1 MPTNIMNFLAKI
13 NPNQVG
19 APLVIVLIL
28 SMMVL
33 PLPAFLIDFFFT
45 FNIAISLL
53 ILMVAINTKKTLEFA
68 VFPTVLLIATLMRLS
83 LNIASTRVVLLEGHQ
98 GGDAAGK
105 VIEAFGQFLIGGNYA
120 VGIIIFIIM
129 TIINFM
135 VITKGAGRVAE
146 VSARFTLDGMPGKQM
161 AIDADLN
168 AGMINEEQARARR
181 AEVTREAEFFGAMDG
196 SSKFVSGD
204 AVAGIIITFINLLGG
219 LFVGLVQHNLPIA
232 QAASTYTILTIGDGL
247 VGQIPGIIT
256 SIATGIMITRVSDE
270 VNITDQFKT
279 QVFLKPQAML
289 ITAIIIGLLGI
300 IPGMPNMIFLLLAG
314 MFYFGYWKTSQILKR
329 ASEGGNKNKDDTSK
343 FVEKDSKAPDATWQ
357 DVIPIDMLSL
367 ELGYRLITL
376 VDKNQP
382 GNLLARISGIRK
394 KFAQEIG
401 FLPAPIHIK
410 DNLELKPNSY
420 RILLKG
426 VEIGSGDS
434 YVDKFLAIN
443 PGTIQEKIPGVETKD
458 PTFGLTAVW
467 IDESVKEKAQSMGFM
482 VVDPS
487 TVLATQLNHLSMLNA
502 ADLFGREEVQ
512 HLIEHLSKVMP
523 KLLDDLVPKVMS
535 VGTFQK
541 VLQNLLEEG
550 ISIRD
555 MRTIVEVLHDN
566 AMRTQNPDDLTVL
579 VRIALSKSIV
589 QTLFPNSKEVQV
601 IALDP
606 AFEKMLVAAVT
617 GEGNASFESGMAETL
632 VKETASAAYKHETMG
647 IPQVLMVPQTLRM
660 VFSKFLR
667 RQIPELKVLSNNEIP
682 SNRTIK
688 ITTVIGK
695 GRG

>member
-1 MPTNIMNFLAKI
+1 MPQNVMNLLGKI
-13 NPNQVG
+13 SPTQFG

-45 FNIAISLL
+45 LNIAIALV
-53 ILMVAINTKKTLEFA
+53 ILMVAINTKRILDFA
-68 VFPTVLLIATLMRLS
+68 VFPSVLLIATLMRLS
-83 LNIASTRVVLLEGHQ
+83 LNIASTRIVLLEGHQ
-98 GGDAAGK
+98 GGDSAGK
-105 VIEAFGQFLIGGNYA
+105 VIEAFGEFLIGGNYA

-135 VITKGAGRVAE
+135 VITKGAGRVSE

-168 AGMINEEQARARR
+168 AGMINEEQARERR
-181 AEVTREAEFFGAMDG
+181 REVTREAEFFGAMDG

-204 AVAGIIITFINLLGG
+204 AVAGIIITFINLIGG
-219 LFVGLVQHNLPIA
+219 LFVGLVQHGLSA
-232 QAASTYTILTIGDGL
+232 SQAAETYTILTIGDGL

-256 SIATGIMITRVSDE
+256 SIATGIIVTRVSDE
-270 VNITDQFKT
+270 INITEQFKE
-279 QVFLKPQAML
+279 QVFMKPQAML

-300 IPGMPNMIFLLLAG
+300 IPGMPNMIFLIIAG
-314 MFYFGYWKTSQILKR
+314 MFGFAYWKVSKIINNPNT
-329 ASEGGNKNKDDTSK
+329 ENNKENELSK
-343 FVEKDSKAPDATWQ
+343 FVEKDSKAPEASWQ
-357 DVIPIDMLSL
+357 DVMPIDMLSL
-367 ELGYRLITL
+367 ELGYRLISL

-401 FLPAPIHIK
+401 FLPSPIHIK
-410 DNLELKPNSY
+410 DNLELSPNSY
-420 RILLKG
+420 KILLKG

-443 PGTIQEKIPGVETKD
+443 PGTIKERLQGLETKD
-458 PTFGLTAVW
+458 PTFGLNATW
-467 IDESVKEKAQSMGFM
+467 IDESIKDKAQSLGFM
-482 VVDPS
+482 VVDPA
-487 TVLATQLNHLSMLNA
+487 TVMATQLNHLSMLNA
-502 ADLFGREEVQ
+502 SDLFGREEVQ

-535 VGTFQK
+535 VGIFQK

-606 AFEKMLVAAVT
+606 EFERMLVAAVT
-617 GEGNASFESGMAETL
+617 GTGNTSFESGMAETL
-632 VKETASAAYKHETMG
+632 VKETASAAYKHDTMG
-647 IPQVLMVPQTLRM
+647 IPQVLMVPQSLRM

-688 ITTVIGK
+688 VTTVIGK
-695 GRG
+695 SRV

>member
-1 MPTNIMNFLAKI
+1 MPTNLMNMLGRI

-45 FNIAISLL
+45 FNIAIALL
-53 ILMVAINTKKTLEFA
+53 ILMVAINTKKTLDFA

-83 LNIASTRVVLLEGHQ
+83 LNIASTRVVLLEGHN

-105 VIEAFGQFLIGGNYA
+105 VIEAFGEFLIGGNYA

-168 AGMINEEQARARR
+168 AGMINEEQARIRR
-181 AEVTREAEFFGAMDG
+181 SEVTREAEFFGAMDG

-204 AVAGIIITFINLLGG
+204 AMAGIIITFINLIGG
-219 LFVGLVQHNLPIA
+219 LFVGLVQHNLPIS
-232 QAASTYTILTIGDGL
+232 QAAATYTILTIGDGL

-256 SIATGIMITRVSDE
+256 SIATGIIITRVSDE
-270 VNITDQFKT
+270 VNITEQFKK

-289 ITAIIIGLLGI
+289 ITAVIIGLLGI
-300 IPGMPNMIFLLLAG
+300 IPGMPNMIFLLISG
-314 MFYFGYWKTSQILKR
+314 MFAFAYWKVSKILENPQEEK
-329 ASEGGNKNKDDTSK
+329 EKDDTSK
-343 FVEKDSKAPDATWQ
+343 FIEKDNKAPDASWQ

-443 PGTIQEKIPGVETKD
+443 PGTIQEKIPGLEAKD

-467 IDESVKEKAQSMGFM
+467 IDDSIKEKAQSMGFM

-589 QTLFPNSKEVQV
+589 QTLFPNTKEVQV

-606 AFEKMLVAAVT
+606 TFEKMLVEAVT

>member
-1 MPTNIMNFLAKI
+1 MPTNFMNMLAKI

-45 FNIAISLL
+45 FNIAIALL
-53 ILMVAINTKKTLEFA
+53 ILMVAINTKKTLDFA

-105 VIEAFGQFLIGGNYA
+105 VIEAFGEFLIGGNYA

-168 AGMINEEQARARR
+168 AGMINEEQARIRR

-219 LFVGLVQHNLPIA
+219 LFVGLVQHNLPIS
-232 QAASTYTILTIGDGL
+232 QAAATYTILTIGDGL

-256 SIATGIMITRVSDE
+256 SIATGIIITRVSDE
-270 VNITDQFKT
+270 VNITEQFKK

-300 IPGMPNMIFLLLAG
+300 IPGMPNMIFLLISG
-314 MFYFGYWKTSQILKR
+314 MFAFAYWKVSKILENPK
-329 ASEGGNKNKDDTSK
+329 SEADKDETSK
-343 FVEKDSKAPDATWQ
+343 FVEKDNKAPEASWQ

-426 VEIGSGDS
+426 VEIGKGDS

-443 PGTIQEKIPGVETKD
+443 PGTIQEKLPGLEAKD
-458 PTFGLTAVW
+458 PTFGLNAVW
-467 IDESVKEKAQSMGFM
+467 IDESIKEKAQNMGFM

-502 ADLFGREEVQ
+502 SDLFGREEVQ
-512 HLIEHLSKVMP
+512 NLIEHLSKVMP

-541 VLQNLLEEG
+541 VLQNLLEES

-589 QTLFPNSKEVQV
+589 QTLFPNTQEIQV

-606 AFEKMLVAAVT
+606 AFEKMLVEAVT
-617 GEGNASFESGMAETL
+617 GEGNSSFESGMAETL
-632 VKETASAAYKHETMG
+632 VKETASAAYKHDTMG

>member
-1 MPTNIMNFLAKI
+1 MLGRI

-45 FNIAISLL
+45 FNIAIALL
-53 ILMVAINTKKTLEFA
+53 ILMVAINTKKTLDFA

-83 LNIASTRVVLLEGHQ
+83 LNIASTRVVLLEGHN

-105 VIEAFGQFLIGGNYA
+105 VIEAFGEFLIGGNYA

-168 AGMINEEQARARR
+168 AGMINEEQARIRR
-181 AEVTREAEFFGAMDG
+181 SEVTREAEFFGAMDG

-204 AVAGIIITFINLLGG
+204 AMAGIIITFINLIGG
-219 LFVGLVQHNLPIA
+219 LFVGLVQHNLPIS
-232 QAASTYTILTIGDGL
+232 QAAATYTILTIGDGL

-256 SIATGIMITRVSDE
+256 SIATGIIITRVSDE
-270 VNITDQFKT
+270 VNITEQFKK

-289 ITAIIIGLLGI
+289 ITAVIIGLLGI
-300 IPGMPNMIFLLLAG
+300 IPGMPNMIFLLISG
-314 MFYFGYWKTSQILKR
+314 MFAFAYWKVSKILENPQEEK
-329 ASEGGNKNKDDTSK
+329 EKDDTSK
-343 FVEKDSKAPDATWQ
+343 FIEKDNKAPDASWQ

-443 PGTIQEKIPGVETKD
+443 PGTIQEKIPGLEAKD

-467 IDESVKEKAQSMGFM
+467 IDDSIKEKAQSMGFM

-589 QTLFPNSKEVQV
+589 QTLFPNTKEVQV

-606 AFEKMLVAAVT
+606 TFEKMLVEAVT